1 VPAKMLKE
9 FLDSQKVKY
18 VTITHSTAYTAQ
30 EIASMAHIR
39 GRDLAKTV
47 IVKVDGQTAMA
58 VLPAAY
64 HVDLLALKAVTGAT
78 TVVIATEAEF
88 RGKFPECE
96 TGAMP
101 PFGNLYG
108 MPVFVDE
115 SLSLDREIA
124 FNAGNHNELVRLAY
138 DDFARLVKPRIAR
151 FSSAK
156 AA

>member
-1 VPAKMLKE
+1 M
-9 FLDSQKVKY
+9 
-18 VTITHSTAYTAQ
+18 
-30 EIASMAHIR
+30 
-39 GRDLAKTV
+39 
-47 IVKVDGQTAMA
+47 
-58 VLPAAY
+58 
-64 HVDLLALKAVTGAT
+64 
-78 TVVIATEAEF
+78 IATEAEF